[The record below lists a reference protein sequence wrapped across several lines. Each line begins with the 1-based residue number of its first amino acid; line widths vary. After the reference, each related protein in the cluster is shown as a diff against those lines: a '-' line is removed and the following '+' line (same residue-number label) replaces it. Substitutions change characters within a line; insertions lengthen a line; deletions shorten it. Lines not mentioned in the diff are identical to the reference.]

1 MLSARL
7 QENRSQVNQVLISSC
22 RISLKKLPQ
31 SKKLRRKIK
40 KPLLMF
46 QKLLRRSQR
55 PNQLLPQQSHQQLKL
70 SQLLL
75 QQSQPQLLQSQL
87 QLPQSQLQLQSQPSQ
102 LLLQLSQLKRLL
114 KPSLQHQLPLSQPKL
129 QSQLP
134 QSQLPQSQP
143 KLQSQLPHQQSQ
155 HQPQLSQLRSKLPL
169 QSLTR
174 LPRQRMQ
181 PNLSLHQSLRL
192 MLNHQSICKKLL
204 NQERFHKTLLV
215 RMLVLQM
222 KSSTHSRSQQLV

>member
-22 RISLKKLPQ
+22 KISLKKLPQ

-87 QLPQSQLQLQSQPSQ
+87 QLPQSQLQLQPQPSQ

-134 QSQLPQSQP
+134 QSQLP
-143 KLQSQLPHQQSQ
+143 HQQSQ
-155 HQPQLSQLRSKLPL
+155 HQPQLSQLRPKLPL

-181 PNLSLHQSLRL
+181 PNLSLHQSPRL
-192 MLNHQSICKKLL
+192 MLSHQSICKKLL

>member
-22 RISLKKLPQ
+22 KISLKKLPQ

-87 QLPQSQLQLQSQPSQ
+87 QLPQSQLQLQPQPSQ

-134 QSQLPQSQP
+134 QSQP
-143 KLQSQLPHQQSQ
+143 KLQSQLPHQLSQ
-155 HQPQLSQLRSKLPL
+155 HQPHLSQLRLKLPL

-174 LPRQRMQ
+174 LPRQRIQ
-181 PNLSLHQSLRL
+181 PNLSLHQSPRL
-192 MLNHQSICKKLL
+192 MLSHQSICKKLL